1 MNRITA
7 LVGNWS
13 RNHEIDE
20 FNEWPKNADTLGN
33 SELACGYGQL
43 VDTGSPASVHSS
55 AVCNEHRSGTSAGRT
70 SRQAAPLPADGE
82 EREDHVDAWK
92 PRTALGEP
100 GCWRGNYMS
109 ECADTTRENA
119 PKTQHKGQARTTA
132 VLAGAALL
140 APLGLLA
147 ASGNAAAADSGVW
160 DRIAQ
165 CESGGNWH
173 INTGNSY
180 YGGLQFSAGTWRAY
194 GGSAYAA
201 TADQASR
208 SAQIAVA
215 TKVQHAQGWGA
226 WPVCSVRAGA
236 SGSAPAAS
244 SGTVSEKSTTKTRKS
259 TEKATPSKPAKTPA
273 RGTNNASRGT
283 SRGDYTVREGD
294 TLSAIAAQHGTT
306 WRKVYAANKSVIGAD
321 PDLIV
326 PGQQLDL

>member
-1 MNRITA
+1 M
-7 LVGNWS
+7 
-13 RNHEIDE
+13 
-20 FNEWPKNADTLGN
+20 
-33 SELACGYGQL
+33 
-43 VDTGSPASVHSS
+43 
-55 AVCNEHRSGTSAGRT
+55 
-70 SRQAAPLPADGE
+70 
-82 EREDHVDAWK
+82 
-92 PRTALGEP
+92 
-100 GCWRGNYMS
+100 
-109 ECADTTRENA
+109 
-119 PKTQHKGQARTTA
+119 GQARTTA

-173 INTGNSY
+173 INTGNGY

-201 TADQASR
+201 TADQASK
-208 SAQIAVA
+208 SAQITVA
-215 TKVQHAQGWGA
+215 GKVQRAQGWGA

-236 SGSAPAAS
+236 SGSAPAGS
-244 SGTVSEKSTTKTRKS
+244 SGTVSEKSTGTKKSTTESTSESTTRKS

-294 TLSAIAAQHGTT
+294 TLSGIAAQHGTT
-306 WRKVYAANKSVIGAD
+306 WRKVYAANKAVIGGD

>member
-1 MNRITA
+1 MT
-7 LVGNWS
+7 
-13 RNHEIDE
+13 D
-20 FNEWPKNADTLGN
+20 
-33 SELACGYGQL
+33 
-43 VDTGSPASVHSS
+43 
-55 AVCNEHRSGTSAGRT
+55 
-70 SRQAAPLPADGE
+70 
-82 EREDHVDAWK
+82 
-92 PRTALGEP
+92 
-100 GCWRGNYMS
+100 
-109 ECADTTRENA
+109 CADTTRENA
-119 PKTQHKGQARTTA
+119 HKSPMGQARTTA

-173 INTGNSY
+173 INTGNGY

-215 TKVQHAQGWGA
+215 SKVQHAQGWGA

-244 SGTVSEKSTTKTRKS
+244 SGTVSEKSTNTTKTAKKS
-259 TEKATPSKPAKTPA
+259 TTGSTSESTTKRSAKKATPSKTPA

-294 TLSAIAAQHGTT
+294 TLSGIAAQHGTT
-306 WRKVYAANKSVIGAD
+306 WRKVYAANKAVIGGD

>member
-1 MNRITA
+1 
-7 LVGNWS
+7 
-13 RNHEIDE
+13 
-20 FNEWPKNADTLGN
+20 
-33 SELACGYGQL
+33 
-43 VDTGSPASVHSS
+43 
-55 AVCNEHRSGTSAGRT
+55 
-70 SRQAAPLPADGE
+70 
-82 EREDHVDAWK
+82 
-92 PRTALGEP
+92 
-100 GCWRGNYMS
+100 MS

-119 PKTQHKGQARTTA
+119 PKAQHKGHARTTA

-173 INTGNSY
+173 INTGNGY

-226 WPVCSVRAGA
+226 WPVCSARAGA

-244 SGTVSEKSTTKTRKS
+244 SGSVSEKSTKTKKS
-259 TEKATPSKPAKTPA
+259 ATESTSESTSGSTKKQSTKKATPSKPAETPA

-294 TLSAIAAQHGTT
+294 TLSGIAAEHGTT
-306 WRKVYAANKSVIGAD
+306 WRKIYAANESVIGTD

>member
-1 MNRITA
+1 
-7 LVGNWS
+7 
-13 RNHEIDE
+13 
-20 FNEWPKNADTLGN
+20 
-33 SELACGYGQL
+33 
-43 VDTGSPASVHSS
+43 
-55 AVCNEHRSGTSAGRT
+55 
-70 SRQAAPLPADGE
+70 
-82 EREDHVDAWK
+82 
-92 PRTALGEP
+92 
-100 GCWRGNYMS
+100 MS

-173 INTGNSY
+173 INTGNGY

-201 TADQASR
+201 TADQASK

-215 TKVQHAQGWGA
+215 TKVQRAQGWGA
-226 WPVCSVRAGA
+226 WPVCSARAGA

-244 SGTVSEKSTTKTRKS
+244 SGTVSEKSTKKSSTGSKSESATGSTKKQS
-259 TEKATPSKPAKTPA
+259 TKKATPSKPAQTPA

-283 SRGDYTVREGD
+283 SRGDYTVRQGD

-321 PDLIV
+321 PNLIV